1 MVRLRFR
8 FTGQD
13 PARRVQARSQEKA
26 LDPSWHSSQR
36 CPFVHVRPRI
46 RCARSRR
53 GIFLPSW
60 CVISNGV
67 MWPCPLLT
75 RSLVLGSPD
84 SSPVHT
90 PSFYLP
96 ASSSRVQ
103 LIEQLDLLARH
114 LQLPA
119 AHLACT
125 QQIIDLARWKEMH
138 VQLGDLDHLAL
149 EARRY
154 SIESTL
160 ATLSSSNQSPLLG
173 TNSWDDSFLLGFDA
187 PAAQYSADAF
197 TSPHQQ
203 PDLSWSDIGSS
214 APTSP
219 EVNVLGMTVEQH
231 QQLFS
236 SPLLYDPAAGD
247 SHNSHIALPML
258 RHSPLSPMPAPLPE
272 MDVLGLGLSHDSC
285 FQSFDALFV
294 NAIPEPAYT
303 PSPHL
308 PVSALDAPDM
318 NTTACRLLLHS
329 VTSSTNTP
337 EIDNC
342 LTELYQSFLLNDSLG
357 ADAVFAACVAACI
370 TQSVDQQKFFQEAVN
385 RLAGGIVQHL
395 GVGAMQMALSL

>member
-1 MVRLRFR
+1 MHVA
-8 FTGQD
+8 D
-13 PARRVQARSQEKA
+13 P
-26 LDPSWHSSQR
+26 
-36 CPFVHVRPRI
+36 
-46 RCARSRR
+46 
-53 GIFLPSW
+53 
-60 CVISNGV
+60 
-67 MWPCPLLT
+67 
-75 RSLVLGSPD
+75 LVLGSSN

-103 LIEQLDLLARH
+103 LIEQLDLVARH

-119 AHLACT
+119 THLACT

-138 VQLGDLDHLAL
+138 AQSGDLNNLEL
-149 EARRY
+149 EARSY

-160 ATLSSSNQSPLLG
+160 ATLSNSNHSPLLG

-187 PAAQYSADAF
+187 PAAQYPADVF

-236 SPLLYDPAAGD
+236 SPLLYDPAAGEA
-247 SHNSHIALPML
+247 HIPLPLL
-258 RHSPLSPMPAPLPE
+258 RHSPLSPLPAPLPE
-272 MDVLGLGLSHDSC
+272 MDVLGLGLGPSHDSC
-285 FQSFDALFV
+285 FQSFDALF
-294 NAIPEPAYT
+294 NAIPEPTYT

-308 PVSALDAPDM
+308 PVSALDGPDM

-329 VTSSTNTP
+329 VTSNTNTA
-337 EIDNC
+337 EIEGC
-342 LTELYQSFLLNDSLG
+342 LTELYQSFLNDTLG
-357 ADAVFAACVAACI
+357 TDAVFAACVAACI
-370 TQSVDQQKFFQEAVN
+370 TQSIDQQKFFQEAVN

-395 GVGAMQMALSL
+395 CLGAMQMALLL

>member
-1 MVRLRFR
+1 ML
-8 FTGQD
+8 
-13 PARRVQARSQEKA
+13 ARASAA
-26 LDPSWHSSQR
+26 LTVEAVSS
-36 CPFVHVRPRI
+36 
-46 RCARSRR
+46 S
-53 GIFLPSW
+53 LPGS
-60 CVISNGV
+60 SN
-67 MWPCPLLT
+67 
-75 RSLVLGSPD
+75 

-103 LIEQLDLLARH
+103 LIEQLDLVARH

-119 AHLACT
+119 THLACT
-125 QQIIDLARWKEMH
+125 QQIIDLARWKETH
-138 VQLGDLDHLAL
+138 AQLGDLNNFEL
-149 EARRY
+149 EAKSY
-154 SIESTL
+154 SIQSTL
-160 ATLSSSNQSPLLG
+160 ATLSNSNQSPLLG

-187 PAAQYSADAF
+187 PAAQYPGGAF
-197 TSPHQQ
+197 TSPLQPPHQQ

-219 EVNVLGMTVEQH
+219 EVNVLGMTVEQQ

-247 SHNSHIALPML
+247 AHLPLPLL

-285 FQSFDALFV
+285 FQSFDALFA
-294 NAIPEPAYT
+294 NAIPEPTYT

-329 VTSSTNTP
+329 VTSSVNTP
-337 EIDNC
+337 EIDRC
-342 LTELYQSFLLNDSLG
+342 LTELYQSFLLNDTLG

-370 TQSVDQQKFFQEAVN
+370 TQSIDQQKFFQDAVN
-385 RLAGGIVQHL
+385 RLAGGIVHHL
-395 GVGAMQMALSL
+395 CAGTMQMALAL

>member
-1 MVRLRFR
+1 
-8 FTGQD
+8 
-13 PARRVQARSQEKA
+13 
-26 LDPSWHSSQR
+26 
-36 CPFVHVRPRI
+36 
-46 RCARSRR
+46 
-53 GIFLPSW
+53 
-60 CVISNGV
+60 
-67 MWPCPLLT
+67 MWPSTLLT
-75 RSLVLGSPD
+75 PLVLGSSN

-103 LIEQLDLLARH
+103 LVEQLDLVARH

-119 AHLACT
+119 THLAYT

-138 VQLGDLDHLAL
+138 LQLGDLNNLEL
-149 EARRY
+149 EARSY

-160 ATLSSSNQSPLLG
+160 ATLSNQSPLLG

-187 PAAQYSADAF
+187 PAAQYPADAF
-197 TSPHQQ
+197 TSPRHQQ

-247 SHNSHIALPML
+247 AHIPLPLL

-272 MDVLGLGLSHDSC
+272 IDVLGLGLGLSSDSC
-285 FQSFDALFV
+285 FQSFDALFA
-294 NAIPEPAYT
+294 NAIPEPTYT

-308 PVSALDAPDM
+308 PVSALDSPDI

-329 VTSSTNTP
+329 VMSSTTTP
-337 EIDNC
+337 EIDRC
-342 LTELYQSFLLNDSLG
+342 LTELHQSFLLNDTLG
-357 ADAVFAACVAACI
+357 AEAVFAACVAACT
-370 TQSVDQQKFFQEAVN
+370 TQSIDQQNSFQDAVN
-385 RLAGGIVQHL
+385 RLAGGGGIVHHL
-395 GVGAMQMALSL
+395 CMGAMQMALSL

>member
-1 MVRLRFR
+1 MCNFKSRHV
-8 FTGQD
+8 
-13 PARRVQARSQEKA
+13 A
-26 LDPSWHSSQR
+26 
-36 CPFVHVRPRI
+36 VHV
-46 RCARSRR
+46 ADQLVQGS
-53 GIFLPSW
+53 
-60 CVISNGV
+60 SN
-67 MWPCPLLT
+67 
-75 RSLVLGSPD
+75 

-103 LIEQLDLLARH
+103 LVEQLDLVARH

-119 AHLACT
+119 THLACT

-138 VQLGDLDHLAL
+138 AQLGDLDNLEL
-149 EARRY
+149 EAKSY
-154 SIESTL
+154 SIQSTL
-160 ATLSSSNQSPLLG
+160 ATLSNSNQSPLLG

-187 PAAQYSADAF
+187 PAAQYQAGAF
-197 TSPHQQ
+197 TSPLQPPHQQ

-247 SHNSHIALPML
+247 AHIPLPLL

-285 FQSFDALFV
+285 FQSFDALFANV
-294 NAIPEPAYT
+294 IPEPTYT

-308 PVSALDAPDM
+308 SVSALDAPDM

-329 VTSSTNTP
+329 VTSSANTP
-337 EIDNC
+337 EIDRC
-342 LTELYQSFLLNDSLG
+342 LTELYQSLLLNDTLG

-370 TQSVDQQKFFQEAVN
+370 TQSIDQQKFFQEAVN
-385 RLAGGIVQHL
+385 RLAVGIVHHL
-395 GVGAMQMALSL
+395 CAGAMQMALTL

>member
-1 MVRLRFR
+1 MHVADRF
-8 FTGQD
+8 G
-13 PARRVQARSQEKA
+13 VIG
-26 LDPSWHSSQR
+26 SS
-36 CPFVHVRPRI
+36 I
-46 RCARSRR
+46 
-53 GIFLPSW
+53 
-60 CVISNGV
+60 
-67 MWPCPLLT
+67 
-75 RSLVLGSPD
+75 

-103 LIEQLDLLARH
+103 LIEQLDLVARH

-119 AHLACT
+119 THLACT

-138 VQLGDLDHLAL
+138 AQSGDLNNLEL
-149 EARRY
+149 EARTY

-187 PAAQYSADAF
+187 PAAQYPADVF
-197 TSPHQQ
+197 TSPHHQQ

-247 SHNSHIALPML
+247 AHIPLPLL

-285 FQSFDALFV
+285 FQSFDALFA
-294 NAIPEPAYT
+294 NALPEPTYT

-329 VTSSTNTP
+329 VASNTNTP
-337 EIDNC
+337 EIDSC
-342 LTELYQSFLLNDSLG
+342 LTELYQSFLLNDTLG

-370 TQSVDQQKFFQEAVN
+370 TQSIDQQKFFQETVN
-385 RLAGGIVQHL
+385 RLAVGIVQHL
-395 GVGAMQMALSL
+395 CVGAMQMALSL

>member
-1 MVRLRFR
+1 VSRHVA
-8 FTGQD
+8 D
-13 PARRVQARSQEKA
+13 P
-26 LDPSWHSSQR
+26 
-36 CPFVHVRPRI
+36 
-46 RCARSRR
+46 
-53 GIFLPSW
+53 
-60 CVISNGV
+60 
-67 MWPCPLLT
+67 
-75 RSLVLGSPD
+75 LVLGSSN

-103 LIEQLDLLARH
+103 LIEQLDLVARH

-119 AHLACT
+119 THLACT

-138 VQLGDLDHLAL
+138 AQLGDLSNL
-149 EARRY
+149 ELETRRY

-160 ATLSSSNQSPLLG
+160 AALSNQSPLLG
-173 TNSWDDSFLLGFDA
+173 TNSWDDSFLLGFD
-187 PAAQYSADAF
+187 PPPAQYSTDAF

-231 QQLFS
+231 HQLFS

-247 SHNSHIALPML
+247 THIPLPLL

-272 MDVLGLGLSHDSC
+272 MDVIGLGLGLSHDSSC
-285 FQSFDALFV
+285 FQSFDAFFA
-294 NAIPEPAYT
+294 NALPEPTHT

-308 PVSALDAPDM
+308 SVSALDAPDM
-318 NTTACRLLLHS
+318 NTTACRLLLYS
-329 VTSSTNTP
+329 VASRTNTF
-337 EIDNC
+337 ETDRC
-342 LTELYQSFLLNDSLG
+342 LTELYQSFLLNDTLG

-370 TQSVDQQKFFQEAVN
+370 TQSMDQQKFFQEEVN
-385 RLAGGIVQHL
+385 RLAGGIVHHL
-395 GVGAMQMALSL
+395 CMGAIQMALTS